1 MKQKIGK
8 LQMISKDEFMQS
20 LEIST
25 TCETAGISQ
34 VTLWGDSC
42 ELFAA
47 LLQGEFGTE
56 RLPYDIFHHELR
68 ACLAE

>member
-20 LEIST
+20 LETST
-25 TCETAGISQ
+25 TCEMSCISQ
-34 VTLWGDSC
+34 VTFRGDSC
-42 ELFAA
+42 EFFAA

-56 RLPYDIFHHELR
+56 RLPYIFHHELR